1 MMSMTLSSFGISTIT
16 PGLLAKFDAMQHF
29 TLTNLMASIG
39 MLLFLPIVG
48 KLTDTV
54 GRKPL
59 LIIGGSICLVAS
71 IGAGFASSFPL
82 FLVMRALITVGTA
95 CLAPVPSATLP
106 FIFERSKLP
115 QLYGIQGSFLA
126 LGSFFGSTIAG
137 FFSDKGMAWAA
148 AAYPGALM
156 FLGAVIMFAL
166 CPDIPRKPMPS
177 IDFGGMVLILFIV
190 GPLMYAASFAN
201 RVGWGDPVI
210 IGMLAVMVI
219 AFICFITLEKRVKSP
234 LVDISLF
241 KNPVFSGALICTFLM
256 TWYQACMRTYVPL
269 FIQSGMGQTAA
280 VSGSV
285 LLPRSILNII
295 FPTICGAWIAK
306 NQKSRCWQ
314 GVLFTG
320 ILIAAGT
327 APLSFI
333 TTSTTLTVFLVG
345 LGLTGIAESF
355 KQASVTP
362 VLQTSL
368 TAENM
373 GSGMSLNS
381 MIGTMGSTIGS
392 CVYGVVF
399 DRIAPDPSVAADLT
413 SATNA
418 VFMVSA
424 VTGILVVIA
433 AFLLI
438 RPKKE
443 TEAPLS
449 AS

>member
-1 MMSMTLSSFGISTIT
+1 
-16 PGLLAKFDAMQHF
+16 MQHF

-48 KLTDTV
+48 KLTDSV

-59 LIIGGSICLVAS
+59 LMIGGGISLIASVA
-71 IGAGFASSFPL
+71 AGFATNFPF

-115 QLYGIQGSFLA
+115 QLYGIQGTFLA

-137 FFSDKGMAWAA
+137 FFSDRGVAWAA
-148 AAYPGALM
+148 AAYPGVLL
-156 FLGAVIMFAL
+156 FLGAIIMFIL
-166 CPDIPRKPMPS
+166 CPEVPRKPMPS
-177 IDFGGMVLILFIV
+177 IDFGGMVLIFFIV
-190 GPLMYAASFAN
+190 GPLMYVASFAN
-201 RVGWGDPVI
+201 RVGWGDSMI
-210 IGMLAVMVI
+210 LGMLVVMVI
-219 AFICFITLEKRVKSP
+219 AFICFIALEKKVRSP

-241 KNPVFSGALICTFLM
+241 KNPIFTGALIATFLM
-256 TWYQACMRTYVPL
+256 TWYQAGMRTYVPL
-269 FIQSGMGQTAA
+269 FIQSGMGLSAT

-306 NQKSRCWQ
+306 NQKARCWK

-320 ILIAAGT
+320 ILIAGGNA
-327 APLSFI
+327 ALCFI
-333 TTSTTLTVFLVG
+333 KPSTSLMVFFIG

-381 MIGTMGSTIGS
+381 MIGTMGSTVGS
-392 CVYGVVF
+392 CVFGVVF
-399 DRIAPDPSVAADLT
+399 DRIAPDTSIITNLT
-413 SATNA
+413 AATNA

-424 VTGILVVIA
+424 ITGIIVVVV
-433 AFLLI
+433 AFFLI
-438 RPKKE
+438 KPKKVE
-443 TEAPLS
+443 EDVQPAT
-449 AS
+449 